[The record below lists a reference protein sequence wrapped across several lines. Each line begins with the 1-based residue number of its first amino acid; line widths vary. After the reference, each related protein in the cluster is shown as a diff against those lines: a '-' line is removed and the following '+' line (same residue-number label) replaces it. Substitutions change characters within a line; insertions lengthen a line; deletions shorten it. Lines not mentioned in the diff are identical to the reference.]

1 MSERVI
7 SEVGEGIGWLTLNRP
22 ERMNVIDPEMAAA
35 LEERTRALA
44 ADPAVRCVVVRG
56 AGGHFMAGG
65 DIGYFHGVLERPAE
79 ARRAALE
86 AAIGPIHAAIET
98 LRAMPKPALASVAGA
113 CAGFGVSL
121 MAACDLALVASDA
134 TFSLAY
140 CRIGISPDGGSTW
153 TLPRIVGRRRA
164 FELAL
169 LGDRFGA
176 EEALAMGLA
185 NRVVAPQALA
195 AETEALARRLAAG
208 PARALARTK
217 ALLEASPGAT
227 LAAQLEAEAAAFLDG
242 VTEGEF
248 EEGVRAFV
256 EKRAPRF

>member
-1 MSERVI
+1 
-7 SEVGEGIGWLTLNRP
+7 
-22 ERMNVIDPEMAAA
+22 
-35 LEERTRALA
+35 
-44 ADPAVRCVVVRG
+44 
-56 AGGHFMAGG
+56 
-65 DIGYFHGVLERPAE
+65 
-79 ARRAALE
+79 
-86 AAIGPIHAAIET
+86 
-98 LRAMPKPALASVAGA
+98 MPKPALASVAGA

-227 LAAQLEAEAAAFLDG
+227 LAEQLEAEAAAFLDG